1 MPVGARCTAF
11 VVALLLTSGCH
22 EELGIGEPAGER
34 IEVTSFSLEGV
45 KSVDESRLRDVLETE
60 ATPWLP
66 WSEKKFFDR
75 DAFERDLKRI
85 EAYYEDQG
93 YPQAEIVSSDIDLGA
108 EGETVRLNVVV
119 NEGEPLRVAAV
130 ELEGFAVGSG
140 EIRNRIRARLFVK
153 LKQRFG
159 PEAVREAIV
168 EYRLTDWWRLQT
180 SVAEGDAASRNL
192 LQRVERGGIDMLF
205 WFSY

>member
-11 VVALLLTSGCH
+11 VVALLLTSACH
-22 EELGIGEPAGER
+22 EELGIGEP
-34 IEVTSFSLEGV
+34 
-45 KSVDESRLRDVLETE
+45 ESRLRDVLETE

-66 WSEKKFFDR
+66 WSDKKFFDSR
-75 DAFERDLKRI
+75 
-85 EAYYEDQG
+85 G
-93 YPQAEIVSSDIDLGA
+93 SPW
-108 EGETVRLNVVV
+108 
-119 NEGEPLRVAAV
+119 AA
-130 ELEGFAVGSG
+130 ARSA
-140 EIRNRIRARLFVK
+140 NRIRARLFVK

-168 EYRLTDWWRLQT
+168 EYRLTNWWRLQT